1 MNYSKILLALDR
13 LPQASI
19 IFEQALVIAQKFDS
33 SLMIF
38 HNLNCDTDEKDEED
52 SIAIGTFGDVDIQG
66 SKLGYRQERLEKK
79 IEEVKVWLKGY
90 CQRAEALQINTEYHY
105 QGGIPGRRIC
115 DLATSWDADLII
127 VGHRGYTGISE
138 AWLGSVSSY
147 VLHNAPCSVLVVQGS
162 KAIGSV

>member
-38 HNLNCDTDEKDEED
+38 HNLNCDTDEED
-52 SIAIGTFGDVDIQG
+52 SVEIGTFGDVDVRG

-79 IEEVKVWLKGY
+79 IEEVKTWLTGY
-90 CQRAEALQINTEYHY
+90 CEQAKALQVNTEFHY

-115 DLATSWDADLII
+115 DLATSWNADLII

-147 VLHNAPCSVLVVQGS
+147 VLHHANCSVLVVQGRQ
-162 KAIGSV
+162 AIENM